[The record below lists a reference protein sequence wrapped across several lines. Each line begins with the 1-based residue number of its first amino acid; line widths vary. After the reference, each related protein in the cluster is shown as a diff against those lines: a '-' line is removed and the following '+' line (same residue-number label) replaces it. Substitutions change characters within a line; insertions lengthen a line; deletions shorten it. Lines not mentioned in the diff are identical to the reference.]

1 MAGRKITRRHFIG
14 AAGAAGVAL
23 LGAPAVI
30 TGCARESG
38 KMNAIVVILD
48 SLRRDHVGAYGSV
61 TTKTPNL
68 DALAKESFRFT
79 RPYPDAIPTVPARR
93 AIHTGMRTF
102 PFQEWQAQHQGSAN
116 YGWSPL
122 PEDQTTLS
130 ETLKYAGYT
139 TGFVTDTWHMFSM
152 NFGRGFDYYDRIRG
166 QEDDPYKDPATVP
179 ENWMRENFMVSR
191 SAEKA
196 RQYLANV
203 QGRKTEEDYFAPR
216 VFSGGMDML
225 ETLSR
230 RSQPFFLL
238 VDSYDPHEPWDPPK
252 KYVDLY
258 DAGYYEGKE
267 PLYPKYGKSDYLS
280 YEELLRMRAMYS
292 AEISM
297 ADHWLGNF
305 LQRAGDLGIMDNT
318 MLVLISDHGH
328 ALGEHGYIGKPT
340 LDMWPEI
347 TNIVFTIRYPEGRGA
362 GEESDYFAST
372 HDVAPTVLGTLGV
385 NPPYPLDGQD
395 LSALLDDG
403 EVEPRKHFTS
413 AFREY
418 VWTRDERWVMFSRND
433 GSEPRLYDA
442 ANDPDQQND
451 IYESEPDQARGMF
464 EDYFLKDAEKPSTP
478 G

>member
-1 MAGRKITRRHFIG
+1 MTRRHFIG

-23 LGAPAVI
+23 LGAPAII

-48 SLRRDHVGAYGSV
+48 SLRRDHLGAYGNV

-122 PEDQTTLS
+122 PDDQRTLS
-130 ETLKYAGYT
+130 ETLKNAGYT
-139 TGFVTDTWHMFSM
+139 TAFVTDTWHMFYM

-179 ENWMRENFMVSR
+179 EQWMRDHFLVSR

-203 QGRKTEEDYFAPR
+203 QDRESEKDYFAPR
-216 VFSGGMDML
+216 VFTGGMDML
-225 ETLSR
+225 EGLRGR
-230 RSQPFFLL
+230 REPFFLL
-238 VDSYDPHEPWDPPK
+238 VDSYDPHEPWDPPR

-267 PLYPKYGKSDYLS
+267 PLYPKYGTSDYLTD
-280 YEELLRMRAMYS
+280 EELLRMRTLYS
-292 AEISM
+292 AEITM

-305 LQRAGDLGIMDNT
+305 LQKADDLGIMDNT
-318 MLVLISDHGH
+318 LLVLISDHGH
-328 ALGEHGYIGKPT
+328 ALGEHGYTGKPS
-340 LDMWPEI
+340 LAMWPEI
-347 TNIVFTIRYPEGRGA
+347 TDIVFMIRYPEGRGA
-362 GEESDYFAST
+362 GGESNFFAST
-372 HDVAPTVLGTLGV
+372 YDVAPTVLGTLGV
-385 NPPYPLDGQD
+385 KPPYPLDGQN

-403 EVEPRKHFTS
+403 EVEQRKHFTT
-413 AFREY
+413 AFHNY
-418 VWTRDERWVMFSRND
+418 VWTRDERWVMFSRHD
-433 GSEPRLYDA
+433 GSESRLYDV
-442 ANDPDQQND
+442 ANDPYQHYDLV
-451 IYESEPDQARGMF
+451 ESESDEARRMY
-464 EDYFLKDAEKPSTP
+464 EDYFLKDAQKVPMP
-478 G
+478 R